1 MVEFKPYNIT
11 LIDDDCEPYFEF
23 LDPNFNDMRQMH
35 PVMIPEMAR
44 LQQKKPSLM
53 GVVT

>member
-11 LIDDDCEPYFEF
+11 LIDDDCEPYFEL
-23 LDPNFNDMRQMH
+23 LDPNFIDIRQMH
-35 PVMIPEMAR
+35 PVMIPGMAR
-44 LQQKKPSLM
+44 LQQRKPLLM